1 MENLKNEQSD
11 LAKTAEFLRQTEQ
24 FLGKLRD
31 ENYATLSLN
40 DLLAWQMSE
49 EQRHE
54 FSIYLSARVQF
65 RLFSQMQ
72 RCFRDMSAMLRN
84 DEELKHCFQI
94 VTHAMLMSGAYFM
107 TVTECCLICIWK
119 FGSVRRV
126 LCRRK
131 CPQVWFM
138 PTFCAG

>member
-40 DLLAWQMSE
+40 DLLAWQMSG

-65 RLFSQMQ
+65 RLFSQM
-72 RCFRDMSAMLRN
+72 
-84 DEELKHCFQI
+84 
-94 VTHAMLMSGAYFM
+94 
-107 TVTECCLICIWK
+107 
-119 FGSVRRV
+119 
-126 LCRRK
+126 
-131 CPQVWFM
+131 
-138 PTFCAG
+138 